1 MFDFLSPAQQMDFQF
16 NTWLPGFVP
25 DMDKK
30 QAVID
35 FLYIQLGIYG
45 DKKEYIEKAIDYAL
59 AQHSAIGGFVMIAM
73 QAEEIVAISVIN
85 KTGMNGYIPENILVY
100 LAVHDK
106 VRGKG
111 LGKEM
116 VKRIINQTE
125 GDIAL
130 HVEKDNP
137 ARLLYEKLGFQTP
150 YLEMRLRK

>member
-1 MFDFLSPAQQMDFQF
+1 MDYQF
-16 NTWLPGFVP
+16 NTWSPGFVP
-25 DMDKK
+25 DMDEKRSI
-30 QAVID
+30 ID
-35 FLYIQLGIYG
+35 FLYVQLGIYG

-59 AQHSAIGGFVMIAM
+59 GLNSAIGGFVLVATH
-73 QAEEIVAISVIN
+73 AEELVAVSVIN
-85 KTGMNGYIPENILVY
+85 KTGMQNYIPENILVY
-100 LAVHDK
+100 LAVHDCM
-106 VRGKG
+106 RGKG

-116 VKRIINQTE
+116 VQRIVDQTE

>member
-1 MFDFLSPAQQMDFQF
+1 MDYQF
-16 NTWLPGFVP
+16 NTWLPRFVP
-25 DMDKK
+25 EAHEK
-30 QAVID
+30 QAIID
-35 FLYIQLGIYG
+35 FLFVQLGIYG
-45 DKKEYIEKAIDYAL
+45 DKKEDIEKAIDYAL
-59 AQHSAIGGFVMIAM
+59 GFHSAIGGFVMVVTDKK
-73 QAEEIVAISVIN
+73 EIVGVSVIN
-85 KTGMNGYIPENILVY
+85 ITGMQGYIPENILVY